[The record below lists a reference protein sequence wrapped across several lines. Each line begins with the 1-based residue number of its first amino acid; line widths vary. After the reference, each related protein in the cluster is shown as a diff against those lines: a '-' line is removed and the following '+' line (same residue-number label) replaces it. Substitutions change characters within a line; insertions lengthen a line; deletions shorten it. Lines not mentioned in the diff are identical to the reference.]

1 MVDMFQNVVT
11 HKFEMLSYHLMEL
24 QLFEKTQTLVSIF
37 ISQAL
42 YLGYTVLHKLA
53 ALLLNK

>member
-1 MVDMFQNVVT
+1 MVDMFQIVVT
-11 HKFEMLSYHLMEL
+11 HKFEMLIYHLMEL
-24 QLFEKTQTLVSIF
+24 QFFEKTQTLVSIF

-42 YLGYTVLHKLA
+42 HLGYTVLHKLA

>member
-1 MVDMFQNVVT
+1 MVDMFQIVVT
-11 HKFEMLSYHLMEL
+11 HKFEMLIYHLMEL
-24 QLFEKTQTLVSIF
+24 PFFEKTQTLVSIF